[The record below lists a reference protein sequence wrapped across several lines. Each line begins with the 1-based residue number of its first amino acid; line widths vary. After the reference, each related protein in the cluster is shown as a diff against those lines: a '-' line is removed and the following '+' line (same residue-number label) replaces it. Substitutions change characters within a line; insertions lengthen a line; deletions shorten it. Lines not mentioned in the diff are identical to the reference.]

1 MLLRL
6 SSFNQLLWAPSPEQ
20 KFQPK
25 LPHTLTKAPSN
36 MADPNHLPVGAG
48 RTTDRRQKSLPDC
61 RRVSTRPGATPQRR
75 MLTFRFELTY
85 RPTQNPTPNPISN
98 VAIHPFPNAYQEP
111 PPSPCPAPGLL
122 FLTLQ
127 SRQSVRGDGRPG
139 SHRAGRPLFPPTGP
153 RELGKLVP
161 AEGRNTGRVRCDV
174 RRLDAWFL
182 HIGTHFAGILDGS
195 AACPDAA

>member
-20 KFQPK
+20 KSQPK

-61 RRVSTRPGATPQRR
+61 RRVSTRLGATPQRR

-111 PPSPCPAPGLL
+111 PPSPYPAEANPRPHVLNVTITTIRACAMGGRDRIGLVVPSSRQRGPESLESL
-122 FLTLQ
+122 FLPRVAIRDACAAML
-127 SRQSVRGDGRPG
+127 GDWMHGSCISGLISPG
-139 SHRAGRPLFPPTGP
+139 
-153 RELGKLVP
+153 
-161 AEGRNTGRVRCDV
+161 
-174 RRLDAWFL
+174 
-182 HIGTHFAGILDGS
+182 
-195 AACPDAA
+195 